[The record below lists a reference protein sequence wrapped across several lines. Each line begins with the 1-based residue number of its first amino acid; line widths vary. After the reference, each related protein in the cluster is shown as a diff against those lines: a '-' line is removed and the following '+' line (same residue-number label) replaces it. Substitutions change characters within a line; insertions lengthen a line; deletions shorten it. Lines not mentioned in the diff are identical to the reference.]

1 MNRIALRAAI
11 LIAAVYG
18 YFLIFAQFSFI
29 ELIRAGGISQTSEK
43 IILAAMAIGGI
54 SSGFFVAWR
63 GVSSSWLKATLIVA
77 AMTSALAPTL
87 SHMPYAVLIG
97 FLAGAALGVAT
108 VSLATLLKDWC
119 GLFWV
124 GLGTGIG
131 YGFCNLP
138 WVFQSNPSQQAYI
151 ACGLAV
157 IGWLVIPRTTE
168 SPDLT
173 EQPTDQTR
181 SFWPMV
187 FVFTALV
194 WLDSAAFFIIQHVS
208 EMRAETWGTEHL
220 WRNSTLHFI
229 AAILAGLWM
238 KHANVRILPIA
249 AWALLAVAS
258 LATTHSSTIALTG
271 WLYPIGVSIYSAA
284 LIAWPAWFSDAKNK
298 KQIGWRSAVLFGI
311 AGWFGSA
318 NGIGMAQTLETVPN
332 WFIIASG
339 AIVISAIILTKNGS
353 WRIAA
358 VIGSMLTVFQLG
370 NLNEEKVSKSPI
382 ERGKQVYL
390 SEGCINC
397 HSQYIRPDSS
407 DEILWGKGPSMDEI
421 KSQQP
426 VLIGNRRQGPDLTNI
441 GTRRSSTWL
450 KQHFINPQAFAVGSS
465 MPSYAHLFEDV
476 RGDDLVAYLS
486 SLGLERYTN
495 RIEQVANWIPQK
507 TKEGNDDEALFS
519 MHCVVCHGA
528 DGRGNGL
535 LASHF
540 QKPPANLIDGPFI
553 WSAAQDHQDDNLA
566 RIIKCGIPGTDMPG
580 HETLSDQDISTL
592 RAHVLNLRNVH
603 LDQDGK

>member
-1 MNRIALRAAI
+1 MNLIALRAAI

-43 IILAAMAIGGI
+43 IILATMAIGGI
-54 SSGFFVAWR
+54 SCGVFVAWR
-63 GVSSSWLKATLIVA
+63 GVSSYWLKTALIVA
-77 AMTSALAPTL
+77 AITSALAPTL
-87 SHMPYAVLIG
+87 CHMPYAVLIG
-97 FLAGAALGVAT
+97 FLAGAALGGAT

-151 ACGLAV
+151 ACGLAL
-157 IGWLVIPRTTE
+157 IGWLVIPKPTE
-168 SPDLT
+168 SENLT
-173 EQPTDQTR
+173 EYKNDQTR

-208 EMRAETWGTEHL
+208 EMKAGTWGTDHL
-220 WRNSTLHFI
+220 WRNAALHFI
-229 AAILAGLWM
+229 AAILAGFWM
-238 KHANVRILPIA
+238 KHVNVRILPIA
-249 AWALLAVAS
+249 AWILLAVAS
-258 LATTHSSTIALTG
+258 LATTYSSTIAFTG

-284 LIAWPAWFSDAKNK
+284 LIAWPAWFSHAKNK
-298 KQIGWRSAVLFGI
+298 KQIGWRAAALFGI

-332 WFIIASG
+332 WFIVASG
-339 AIVISAIILTKNGS
+339 AIVISGILLTKNGS

-358 VIGSMLTVFQLG
+358 VIGLTLIVFQLG
-370 NLNEEKVSKSPI
+370 NLNHKKVSESPI

-397 HSQYIRPDSS
+397 HSQYIRPNSS
-407 DEILWGKGPSMDEI
+407 DEIIWGKGPSMDEI
-421 KSQQP
+421 KTQQP
-426 VLIGNRRQGPDLTNI
+426 VLIGNRRQGPDLSNI

-465 MPSYAHLFEDV
+465 MPSYAHLFEDG
-476 RGDDLVAYLS
+476 RGDDLIAYLS
-486 SLGLERYTN
+486 NLGLERYAS
-495 RIEQVANWIPQK
+495 RLEQMAEWQPNE
-507 TKEGNDDEALFS
+507 TKAKNNGNELFS
-519 MHCVVCHGA
+519 KHCASCHGTA
-528 DGRGNGL
+528 GHGDVL
-535 LASHF
+535 MAAHF
-540 QKPPANLIDGPFI
+540 QKPPANLVVGPFI
-553 WSAAQDHQDDNLA
+553 WSAAGDQLNDKLA
-566 RIIKCGIPGTDMPG
+566 KIIKFGIPGTEMPG
-580 HETLSDQDISTL
+580 HETLSDQDIASL
-592 RAHVLNLRNVH
+592 RAHVLDLRKAPASN
-603 LDQDGK
+603 